1 MILFV
6 LKKKLMKKR
15 VLKDLGGFWRFWFLL
30 WDFALV
36 SGFWWASGP
45 ILEKFSV

>member
-30 WDFALV
+30 W
-36 SGFWWASGP
+36 GFSDIKTCFGEIIW
-45 ILEKFSV
+45 LENIV